1 MIIERSLMR
10 LSNLLVAAPLGVL
23 LVACAEAPPEVPPEQ
38 LSENSFH
45 YPEELWD
52 AGVEG
57 ETILEILVSEE
68 GAVDSVFVE
77 ESSGYAAF
85 DSSAV
90 EGARM
95 LRFEPARRGD
105 DSVSVRVLL
114 PVQFHLPTTEA
125 AADTTTP
132 AAADTTSQP

>member
-1 MIIERSLMR
+1 MR
-10 LSNLLVAAPLGVL
+10 LSYLILAAPVAAL
-23 LVACAEAPPEVPPEQ
+23 LVACAEAPPEVPPQQ

-45 YPEELWD
+45 YPEDLWD

-68 GAVDSVFVE
+68 GAVDSVFVD

-90 EGARM
+90 EGARL

-114 PVQFHLPTTEA
+114 PVQFHLPSSGA
-125 AADTTTP
+125 AADTTTA
-132 AAADTTSQP
+132 AAADTASLP